1 MYVDLVILDKL
12 GYLPFSRS
20 GGALLFHLL
29 SKLNERTSVIA
40 RNLSFTE
47 WAGIFNDA
55 KMTTELLVPINFKQ
69 INQPRKSKTYPYR
82 RSCITRINRGSVLD
96 ENPGPSLG

>member
-1 MYVDLVILDKL
+1 MYVDMVILDKL

-29 SKLNERTSVIA
+29 PKLNERASVIA
-40 RNLSFTE
+40 KNLSFIE

-55 KMTTELLVPINFKQ
+55 KMTMALLDRLTHHCHMGEAGNESWCLKTSSARLHLAELMPT
-69 INQPRKSKTYPYR
+69 NQ
-82 RSCITRINRGSVLD
+82 
-96 ENPGPSLG
+96 